1 MSRTAL
7 KSLILMGELRFGVSL
22 LQWNESVS
30 SRADVESMHDFAS
43 IAEAKG
49 FDSVF
54 MVDHADMP
62 LEAITT
68 LSAVG
73 AKTKRVRLG
82 TAVIDCARRSPAI
95 LAQMTATLDLLS
107 GGRLVLGL
115 GKGVANA
122 ATYGEPVK
130 SPVAKMSE
138 VITLLRRFWSEETV
152 TYRGKF
158 YTFENASIV
167 AKPIQ
172 RPHPPI
178 WIAAFTPKVLE
189 IVARLG
195 DGWMTQNIP
204 PEDCRIE
211 YERLSRQRQ
220 AMNER
225 RTKLQMILA
234 APVAISRDR
243 EEAFKTIEP
252 TARDF
257 LFRYCGPPVS
267 MGKRLGYES
276 LWNHADEVPRE
287 AIERCYIFGTPD
299 DCISKIEAYK
309 KAGVGYVVCLPIL
322 PMGKESLE
330 LFADTVL
337 PAFKEG

>member
-1 MSRTAL
+1 M
-7 KSLILMGELRFGVSL
+7 
-22 LQWNESVS
+22 
-30 SRADVESMHDFAS
+30 ESMYELAS

-68 LSAVG
+68 LAAVG
-73 AKTKRVRLG
+73 ARTKRVRLG
-82 TAVIDCARRSPAI
+82 TAVIDCARRSPTI
-95 LAQMTATLDLLS
+95 LAQMTASLDVLS

-122 ATYGEPVK
+122 ATYGEPLK
-130 SPVAKMSE
+130 SPVAKMNE
-138 VITLLRRFWSEETV
+138 VIELLRRFWSQETV
-152 TYRGKF
+152 THRGRF
-158 YTFENASIV
+158 YTFENASVV

-172 RPHPPI
+172 KPHPPI

-204 PEDCRIE
+204 PEDCRTE
-211 YERLSRQRQ
+211 YEGLLRQRQ

-225 RTKLQMILA
+225 RTKLQMIFA

-243 EEAFKTIEP
+243 EEAFRVIESI
-252 TARDF
+252 ARDF
-257 LFRYCGPPVS
+257 LFRYAGPPVS

-276 LWNHADEVPRE
+276 LWARPDDVPRE
-287 AIERCYIFGTPD
+287 AIERCYIFGAPD

-309 KAGVGYVVCLPIL
+309 KAGVDHIVCLPML
-322 PMGKESLE
+322 PMGKESVE
-330 LFADTVL
+330 LFAETVL
-337 PAFKEG
+337 PKFKEG